1 MPTSNWMGEQA
12 TKSDANDDI
21 PVPIPEAKAAAQG
34 WVLDETIEDVDKS
47 TNELIFKKHGKAAWA
62 IILACAA
69 WWGLMWYFMVTGG
82 PFVKDDPREFG
93 LMVPVFVLIGAYS
106 VFKNKVLRE
115 FMQQFALANK
125 MTYSQKGDASSL
137 TGALFNLG
145 HSHSM
150 TNVVSGSFTDNNLS
164 LFDYQYTI
172 GSGKNSHT
180 YACTATQIDYP
191 SVLAPVLLTV
201 DYQSFGGIV
210 PFFGAWEKIKPE
222 GNFDKNFD
230 LYTKKEFEI
239 EALQIF
245 SPDFMVKML
254 GSWPEFNLEFNGNK
268 IIVFYNRII
277 TTKTEL
283 QKMFDLIKYLIVR
296 IEPLA
301 QRMESSVKDLEELQN
316 SKQ

>member
-1 MPTSNWMGEQA
+1 MDTNQQTMTA
-12 TKSDANDDI
+12 DNANTKNEI
-21 PVPIPEAKAAAQG
+21 PVPIPQAKAAAEG

-47 TNELIFKKHGKAAWA
+47 TNQLIFKKHGKAAWI
-62 IILACAA
+62 IILACAV
-69 WWGLMWYFMVTGG
+69 WWGMLWYFMATGG
-82 PFVKDDPREFG
+82 PLVKDDPREFG
-93 LMVPVFVLIGAYS
+93 LIVPIFVLLGAYS

-115 FMQQFALANK
+115 FMQQFALANG
-125 MTYSQKGDASSL
+125 MTYTQKGDASGL

-150 TNVVSGSFTDNNLS
+150 SNVVSGSFTDNNLS
-164 LFDYQYTI
+164 LFDYQYTE

-180 YACTATQIDYP
+180 YTCTAAQIDYP

-254 GSWPEFNLEFNGNK
+254 DQWPEFNLEFNGNK
-268 IIVFYNRII
+268 LTVFYNRTI
-277 TTKTEL
+277 TKRAEL
-283 QKMFDLIKYLIVR
+283 QKMFDLIKYLVVR

-301 QRMESSVKDLEELQN
+301 QRMESSVKALEALQN
-316 SKQ
+316 K